1 MRTSLVLGAALLVVT
16 ALHAQQVRELPP
28 GPPRMTVEGAPGS
41 EYALAFFELRQ
52 IKVKPIVTADL
63 NKAIDDAKLP
73 QLSKLHSTARAAREK
88 ALKTEDTAV
97 LVGKA
102 LERAQADLKKAEKAY
117 DSAPRPQKTAK
128 KRVLDKAKGDLED
141 AQRIS
146 TRRSAEAKEALEA
159 YDAAYDA
166 YVEAIEAA
174 APAIQAFKK
183 AAGVP

>member
-1 MRTSLVLGAALLVVT
+1 MRTPLVLVAALLVVT

-28 GPPRMTVEGAPGS
+28 GPPRMTVEGAPGA

-52 IKVKPIVTADL
+52 IKVKPIVTAEL
-63 NKAIDDAKLP
+63 HRAIDDAKLP

-88 ALKTEDTAV
+88 ALKAEDTAV

-117 DSAPRPQKTAK
+117 DSAPRAQKTAK

-146 TRRSAEAKEALEA
+146 TRRSGEAKEALEA
-159 YDAAYDA
+159 YDAAHDA
-166 YVEAIEAA
+166 YVEALEAA
-174 APAIQAFKK
+174 VPAIEAFKK